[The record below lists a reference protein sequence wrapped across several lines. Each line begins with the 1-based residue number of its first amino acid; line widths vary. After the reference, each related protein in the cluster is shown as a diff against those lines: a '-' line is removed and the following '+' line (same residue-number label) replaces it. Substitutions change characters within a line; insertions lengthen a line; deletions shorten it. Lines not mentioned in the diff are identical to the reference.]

1 MLSSALTSASIC
13 LGKCSLNL
21 GLQVC
26 MLPSFTDKQR
36 AALLACC
43 TALLY
48 TPVNEHFGIVPL
60 EAMAAGRPVIAC
72 NSGGPKESILHL
84 QTGYLCEP
92 EAGSFAPAMRRLL
105 VCICCFLLH
114 CYDLHCLM
122 PFLNSSALLIGK
134 QGGVQADGTE
144 CTDACT
150 AELLTTSIWSQAGAH
165 S

>member
-1 MLSSALTSASIC
+1 MLSSALTSASIR
-13 LGKCSLNL
+13 LGKCSLHL

-26 MLPSFTDKQR
+26 MLPSFTDRQR

-48 TPVNEHFGIVPL
+48 TPINEHFGIVPL

-92 EAGSFAPAMRRLL
+92 EAGSFAAAMRRIL
-105 VCICCFLLH
+105 VCVCCFLLH
-114 CYDLHCLM
+114 R
-122 PFLNSSALLIGK
+122 PFALSVAVYEFICFTYRQTRRRASRWDRMHGSMCSRTSHDQHLEPSWSS
-134 QGGVQADGTE
+134 
-144 CTDACT
+144 
-150 AELLTTSIWSQAGAH
+150 
-165 S
+165 